1 MHIKNRP
8 QRTPSLCASFTRR
21 VFENTSTRRSTRSPD
36 DGLSK
41 SLAYRIILTCCFP
54 LPMPYMLNSG
64 GQTVMPLLHGM
75 SLQWLDR
82 ATTLMLRYR
91 ILGLVAA
98 HTPTMPLHIAC
109 MHHLSHLH
117 SKLFI
122 LAHELV
128 DREPESAT
136 SWYAVGV
143 WYLTQKKWSDARTY
157 FRCASS
163 TSIDLPRNSFI
174 CSKTSLMDPR
184 LGPAWIAFA
193 HTFAF
198 EGEHDHAVTAYS
210 TCARMFTG
218 YCLLLFQCP

>member
-1 MHIKNRP
+1 MVRL
-8 QRTPSLCASFTRR
+8 LCHYFAVR
-21 VFENTSTRRSTRSPD
+21 VF
-36 DGLSK
+36 
-41 SLAYRIILTCCFP
+41 C
-54 LPMPYMLNSG
+54 G
-64 GQTVMPLLHGM
+64 GFIRQTM
-75 SLQWLDR
+75 SMRWS
-82 ATTLMLRYR
+82 R

-109 MHHLSHLH
+109 MHHLPHLH

-157 FRCASS
+157 FRCAS
-163 TSIDLPRNSFI
+163 IPIYRFRNSFI
-174 CSKTSLMDPR
+174 YSKTSLMDPR

-218 YCLLLFQCP
+218 